1 MNYIFGNIERLYP
14 YGFIK
19 KIDYEV
25 LSLKNILKVSEDDTL
40 LVSRVWSPL
49 LIIFLLKKKRP
60 LILQFAD
67 GLITQSNC
75 RKKMNKRPFF
85 LYEKIYADAL
95 YVRQPVWTLPEFINR
110 NHINSVVEN
119 SSISCKKKITSI
131 TFLFGNDPLVGN
143 TYEKILSDIEYIAG
157 SIDLP
162 LYISS
167 GNRDFEKKIIRRVV
181 RIKSVGAGRNI
192 ISNDNSTLV
201 VTSPSTVGYDIML
214 MGGVVMTFQSL
225 NCETMSMLFTK
236 FDDDVISKNFGSV
249 YASVKVLHDA
259 IFLDVDIALFPKN
272 KDICKPSIRDFIFQS
287 KYLLSDLVCLM
298 KGGWRR

>member
-1 MNYIFGNIERLYP
+1 M
-14 YGFIK
+14 
-19 KIDYEV
+19 
-25 LSLKNILKVSEDDTL
+25 
-40 LVSRVWSPL
+40 
-49 LIIFLLKKKRP
+49 
-60 LILQFAD
+60 
-67 GLITQSNC
+67 
-75 RKKMNKRPFF
+75 
-85 LYEKIYADAL
+85 
-95 YVRQPVWTLPEFINR
+95 
-110 NHINSVVEN
+110 
-119 SSISCKKKITSI
+119 
-131 TFLFGNDPLVGN
+131 
-143 TYEKILSDIEYIAG
+143 
-157 SIDLP
+157 
-162 LYISS
+162 
-167 GNRDFEKKIIRRVV
+167 